1 MFSRHKRPYHELHI
15 ITSTYSNP
23 HVRIP
28 LTLLAQSDILM
39 WRSLALLLV
48 ARPAL
53 LSDHKVCST
62 TLTLHC
68 QQRGTPA
75 EHNGIHA
82 IIFELL
88 LCWRLGITKFHYNLH
103 GDSMSSLAWVKANR
117 VNSSLA
123 RRENIVFT
131 TLSMHLDANVAVTT
145 HIPGILIV
153 VFDGLSRNVSPATQ
167 RLQRIQRCQQRI
179 DVIYPPFVWPWW
191 SYRWYHRTHKFITKI
206 LARIVTSCLCTYR

>member
-15 ITSTYSNP
+15 ITSTYSNL

-62 TLTLHC
+62 TLTLRC
-68 QQRGTPA
+68 QQWGTPA

-103 GDSMSSLAWVKANR
+103 GDSMSSLAWAKANR

-153 VFDGLSRNVSPATQ
+153 VFDGLSRNVSPAT
-167 RLQRIQRCQQRI
+167 LGF
-179 DVIYPPFVWPWW
+179 DVSKEFNAANDASIVWSWR
-191 SYRWYHRTHKFITKI
+191 SSRWYHRTHKLVTQMYI
-206 LARIVTSCLCTYR
+206 LAYTLTPCLCKYR

>member
-103 GDSMSSLAWVKANR
+103 GDSMSSLAWAKANR

-131 TLSMHLDANVAVTT
+131 TLSMHLTQTLQSQPTFLVS
-145 HIPGILIV
+145 
-153 VFDGLSRNVSPATQ
+153 LSSSLMGFPEMCPQPPNVSKEFNAANNVSMLSILRLCDPDDPIDDITVHTNLSQ
-167 RLQRIQRCQQRI
+167 RSL
-179 DVIYPPFVWPWW
+179 
-191 SYRWYHRTHKFITKI
+191 
-206 LARIVTSCLCTYR
+206 LAS